1 MNRRKF
7 ISAAIALPAY
17 LKSKSAEAVRLDAGP
32 GITLLGGVGNI
43 PPSVLSDGSG
53 GTYTMRSDG
62 LYVYSVDSSLWI
74 LEGDSDG
81 AFGIDING
89 NYWGAPY

>member
-1 MNRRKF
+1 MSVGKQGAGF
-7 ISAAIALPAY
+7 GGMG
-17 LKSKSAEAVRLDAGP
+17 AV
-32 GITLLGGVGNI
+32 LGT
-43 PPSVLSDGSG
+43 PPVPPTVLSDGGS

-74 LEGDSDG
+74 LCGDSDG

-89 NYWGAPY
+89 NYWAQAY